1 LSVLLAL
8 LLACGP
14 KDSPSAPAEPDAVAP
29 ASPPAEEML
38 PTPYTAE
45 QIRDA
50 MPVGTTL
57 KFVTEEAGK
66 PAVTS
71 LWTVVAADAETGT
84 FRFQELAPDGT
95 PAGVAE
101 ESTFPWADLRDH
113 ALFPAAGG
121 RRVDSEHE
129 TPAGRFRT
137 LYYEVTTQAEGQT
150 TVSRY
155 HFAVDHPGPPVWMQV
170 EQSGEVALTMTLV
183 ARSAR

>member
-1 LSVLLAL
+1 LTLILAL

-14 KDSPSAPAEPDAVAP
+14 KEAPSAPVAPASDPVGP

-101 ESTFPWADLRDH
+101 ESTFPWPDLRDH
-113 ALFPAAGG
+113 ALFPAAGTT
-121 RRVDSEHE
+121 RADSEVE

-137 LYYEVTTQAEGQT
+137 LSYEVRTAEDVQ
-150 TVSRY
+150 RF
-155 HFAVDHPGPPVWMQV
+155 HFSVDHPGPPVWMQV
-170 EQSGEVALTMTLV
+170 EKGGQVVLTMTLV
-183 ARSAR
+183 ARSTP